1 MILLFIPLLLGLF
14 FFLRSKQYNFF
25 PVLFIGTF
33 MLLIIIYFR
42 QAFIYAKAGVELWF
56 FTVFPSLLPFAICV
70 NLLIAFGILQFLGVL
85 LEPIMKPTFK
95 IPGEGAFALVMGLMS
110 GYPVGAKITATLREN
125 RSINEIEAQRL
136 IAFTNNSGPL
146 FILGAVAT
154 GMLHTPHVGYFLLA
168 IHYLSALTVG
178 LLFRYYMPKDS
189 NKTKEKPTRKQN
201 QRILKKAYRNLL
213 EHQSTNKPFGML
225 LNECVRDSL
234 QLMLQIG
241 GFIILFSVLMGVLDE
256 IHIFDLITKTLEP
269 FFFRFHVDTDLI
281 IGTLKGI
288 IEMTNGL
295 KVIGALEL
303 PIAQKIP
310 ISSFLIAWGGFSI
323 QFQTLSIIGHT
334 DIKISIYI
342 FAKLLQAVTAF
353 LYGLIFFPIYQ
364 KIFHYTISTFSAY
377 YEGLSFSNYIAAS
390 LYSVINIVIFL
401 IVVGILY
408 HSIRKIVKSD
418 IK

>member
-1 MILLFIPLLLGLF
+1 MIVLLIPLLFILF
-14 FFLRSKQYNFF
+14 FFLRSKQYNFI
-25 PVLFIGTF
+25 PVLCIGTF

-70 NLLIAFGILQFLGVL
+70 NLLIAFGIVQFLGVL

-110 GYPVGAKITATLREN
+110 GYPVGAKITAALREN
-125 RSINEIEAQRL
+125 GSINEIEAQRL
-136 IAFTNNSGPL
+136 IAFSNNSGPL

-154 GMLHTPHVGYFLLA
+154 GMFHTPHIGYYLLS
-168 IHYLSALTVG
+168 IHYISALTVG
-178 LLFRYYMPKDS
+178 LLFRYYMSIGTKKTAENTRVRQ
-189 NKTKEKPTRKQN
+189 NKK
-201 QRILKKAYRNLL
+201 IFKKAYQRLL
-213 EHQSTNKPFGML
+213 EQQSNKPFGML

-256 IHIFDLITKTLEP
+256 THIFDFIARILSPSFSVIQLDS
-269 FFFRFHVDTDLI
+269 HLI
-281 IGTLKGI
+281 IGTIKGM

-295 KVIGALEL
+295 KVIGSLEL

-310 ISSFLIAWGGFSI
+310 ISSFLIAWGGLSI
-323 QFQTLSIIGHT
+323 QFQTISIMSHT
-334 DIKISIYI
+334 DIKISIYLI
-342 FAKLLQAVTAF
+342 AKFSQAIIAF
-353 LYGLIFFPIYQ
+353 LYALILFPIYQ
-364 KIFHYTISTFSAY
+364 KLFHYSVTTFSPY

-390 LYSVINIVIFL
+390 LFSISNILIFL
-401 IVVGILY
+401 FIIGVLFHNIK
-408 HSIRKIVKSD
+408 KIVNSD